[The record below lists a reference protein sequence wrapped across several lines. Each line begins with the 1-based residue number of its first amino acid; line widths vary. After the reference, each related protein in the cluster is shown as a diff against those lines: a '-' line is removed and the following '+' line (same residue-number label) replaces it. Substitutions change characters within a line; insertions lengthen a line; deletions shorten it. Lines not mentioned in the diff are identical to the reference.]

1 MKVKELIKDLEEYNP
16 EADVTIVSD
25 YVELP
30 YFFVTYAGVDGGSKK
45 DMQCCS
51 FFRRIN
57 KMRKILK
64 NKIWR

>member
-30 YFFVTYAGVDGGSKK
+30 YF
-45 DMQCCS
+45 
-51 FFRRIN
+51 
-57 KMRKILK
+57 L
-64 NKIWR
+64 

>member
-30 YFFVTYAGVDGGSKK
+30 YFFVSYAGGGDGCSKK
-45 DMQCCS
+45 SCNVVHFS
-51 FFRRIN
+51 GESTEHEN
-57 KMRKILK
+57 Y
-64 NKIWR
+64 

>member
-45 DMQCCS
+45 TCNAVYFSGELTKCE
-51 FFRRIN
+51 N
-57 KMRKILK
+57 Y
-64 NKIWR
+64 